1 MIEADFEGG
10 SVDDVE
16 DAIKQLDEAGR
27 PYLMYFLSTM
37 SVGRLVVNLTPNSKE
52 LFRNMYEDG
61 VLNAMLEDI
70 LYREDE

>member
-1 MIEADFEGG
+1 MIDADFEGG

-16 DAIKQLDEAGR
+16 DA
-27 PYLMYFLSTM
+27 YLMYFLSTM

>member
-1 MIEADFEGG
+1 MLEADFEGG

-37 SVGRLVVNLTPNSKE
+37 SVGRLVVHLTPNSKK
-52 LFRNMYEDG
+52 LFRDMYEDG

-70 LYREDE
+70 LYRDDE